1 MLARGLVIDSQTN
14 EPLSRANVVI
24 TDANGVVVEPVKET
38 TADDD
43 GVFGIDVLPADFL
56 TLSYVGYRNK
66 TIAIKDFSSD
76 IKTIKMTYLR
86 SQDGNSGYFKERD
99 TDNDGALT
107 NRPISMWYWLAFGLI
122 SYYVYK
128 QLKK

>member
-1 MLARGLVIDSQTN
+1 MLTRGLVIDSKTN
-14 EPLSRANVVI
+14 EPLTRANVVI
-24 TDANGVVVEPVKET
+24 TDADGVVIDSSKKT

-43 GVFGIDVLPADFL
+43 GIFGIDVLPADYI

-66 TIAIKDFSSD
+66 TIAVKDFSSD
-76 IKTIKMTYLR
+76 IKKIKMTYLQ

-107 NRPISMWYWLAFGLI
+107 NRPISMWYWVAFGLI
-122 SYYVYK
+122 GYYIYT
-128 QLKK
+128 QIKK

>member
-1 MLARGLVIDSQTN
+1 ITDADGVVIDS
-14 EPLSRANVVI
+14 S
-24 TDANGVVVEPVKET
+24 KKT

-43 GVFGIDVLPADFL
+43 GIFGIDVLPADYI

-66 TIAIKDFSSD
+66 TIAVKDFSSD
-76 IKTIKMTYLR
+76 IKKIKMTYLQ

-107 NRPISMWYWLAFGLI
+107 NRPISMWYWVAFGLI
-122 SYYVYK
+122 GYYIYT
-128 QLKK
+128 QIKK

>member
-1 MLARGLVIDSQTN
+1 MMLTPFSFKISIILLQLVHFF
-14 EPLSRANVVI
+14 A
-24 TDANGVVVEPVKET
+24 A
-38 TADDD
+38 
-43 GVFGIDVLPADFL
+43 
-56 TLSYVGYRNK
+56 Y
-66 TIAIKDFSSD
+66 

-122 SYYVYK
+122 GYYIYK
-128 QLKK
+128 KVKK